1 MRIRPWFN
9 VACGVAL
16 VANSIVTA
24 AQAGAPDVVIEREGL
39 VKVNSKVFDD
49 VRVRPGTDFRG
60 YTKVMLDP
68 TQVAFANGW
77 MKEFNPPR
85 VDFTRRTTVED
96 AEEIAQEART
106 GFGEILA
113 SAFRSAG
120 YEVVAA
126 PAAEVLALSPRV
138 IDMYVNAPE
147 SVTTSLRTR
156 VYTTEAG
163 EATLALDV
171 RDSMTGLLLGRIVD
185 RRIAGDRSGFRPS
198 FTSTVSNRFYF
209 ERLFDAWAGSCV
221 EGLDAL
227 KARSPVVVA
236 APTQKP

>member
-1 MRIRPWFN
+1 MRIRPWFAA
-9 VACGVAL
+9 ACGVAL
-16 VANSIVTA
+16 VASSTLTD
-24 AQAGAPDVVIEREGL
+24 AQAGGPDVVTEREGL
-39 VKVNSKVFDD
+39 VKVESKRFDN
-49 VRVRPGTDFRG
+49 VYVRPGTDFRG

-85 VDFTRRTTVED
+85 VDFTRMTTVED

-113 SAFRSAG
+113 AAFRSAG
-120 YEVVAA
+120 YEVVAVPGA
-126 PAAEVLALSPRV
+126 DVLALSPRV
-138 IDMYVNAPE
+138 IDLYINAPE

-163 EATLALDV
+163 EATLALEV
-171 RDSMTGLLLGRIVD
+171 RDSTTGALLGRVVD

-198 FTSTVSNRFYF
+198 ITSTVSNRFYF
-209 ERLFDAWAGSCV
+209 ERLFDAWAQSCV
-221 EGLDAL
+221 KGLDEL
-227 KARSPVVVA
+227 KVRSPVVVA
-236 APTQKP
+236 APAQKP